1 MGAGALRAVA
11 RRHGIRPTKSL
22 GQNFLIDP
30 NLARAIAAEAGVGPG
45 DRVVEVGAGLGSL
58 TMALAAA
65 GAHVLAIEFDRALIP
80 ALTEVVG
87 SAGNVRI
94 LHADATKLDWAST
107 LGDAGA
113 WTLCANL
120 PYNVAV
126 PVVMEVLAS
135 APAVQRLVVMVQRE
149 VGERL
154 AATPGDQH
162 YGAVSVKVAYRA
174 RATITRRVPSTV
186 FWPKPSVDSVV
197 VRLDRLPSP
206 AVDVDAA
213 SLWRVVDGAFAERR
227 KTMRNALRR
236 LDLPATEADAILS
249 ATGVSASARP
259 EELDL
264 QTFAAIA
271 SAVPA

>member
-1 MGAGALRAVA
+1 MSDGDGQARLTIDDLRRRRESRPLRELPSLLAEAVRFVRSSSRRGASLLAVTSLVQSLLTIGLLWAGAR
-11 RRHGIRPTKSL
+11 
-22 GQNFLIDP
+22 LI
-30 NLARAIAAEAGVGPG
+30 
-45 DRVVEVGAGLGSL
+45 S
-58 TMALAAA
+58 
-65 GAHVLAIEFDRALIP
+65 
-80 ALTEVVG
+80 
-87 SAGNVRI
+87 
-94 LHADATKLDWAST
+94 
-107 LGDAGA
+107 
-113 WTLCANL
+113 
-120 PYNVAV
+120 
-126 PVVMEVLAS
+126 
-135 APAVQRLVVMVQRE
+135 AVQRLVVMVQRE

-236 LDLPATEADAILS
+236 LDLPATEADAILI

-264 QTFAAIA
+264 ATFAAIA

>member
-1 MGAGALRAVA
+1 M
-11 RRHGIRPTKSL
+11 
-22 GQNFLIDP
+22 
-30 NLARAIAAEAGVGPG
+30 
-45 DRVVEVGAGLGSL
+45 
-58 TMALAAA
+58 
-65 GAHVLAIEFDRALIP
+65 
-80 ALTEVVG
+80 
-87 SAGNVRI
+87 
-94 LHADATKLDWAST
+94 
-107 LGDAGA
+107 
-113 WTLCANL
+113 
-120 PYNVAV
+120 
-126 PVVMEVLAS
+126 
-135 APAVQRLVVMVQRE
+135 
-149 VGERL
+149 
-154 AATPGDQH
+154 
-162 YGAVSVKVAYRA
+162 
-174 RATITRRVPSTV
+174 PSTV

-236 LDLPATEADAILS
+236 LDLPATEADAILG